1 MLSPAEA
8 PVKNKYVYYFK
19 NTKYILTYKETDF
32 FPVQSSNSQSRKQI
46 YSVLLLIV
54 IPNQKKMREC

>member
-46 YSVLLLIV
+46 YNVLLLVV
-54 IPNQKKMREC
+54 IPI